1 MKKRLTALLLV
12 LLMILPLSA
21 CRGDGKY
28 CVAKGLDDVS
38 YSIVL
43 RNGDSTYHY
52 IYAALCELEAEG
64 KIDQLAN
71 EWFGDKDIVDFPSG
85 SERVEDFGY
94 IEPRTFTIGVDPASF
109 PMYFTDMGAYSGFD
123 GELALAVCEKLG
135 WYLRVQEIKSEDAF
149 VELNSGNIDCAW
161 GGISADLSSTDYTVL
176 CTYMTTEV
184 VIAGMSNGKSTL
196 SGGVL
201 YLTSGN
207 VLMNVLNEN
216 ERSRDKLGQITRV
229 HGTVKEL
236 FTSMANGDCDFILT
250 TEAAVLYMN
259 RH

>member
-1 MKKRLTALLLV
+1 MKKRLTALVLV
-12 LLMILPLSA
+12 LLMILPLCA

-28 CVAKGLDDVS
+28 YAVKELDDIS
-38 YSIVL
+38 YSVVL

-64 KIDQLAN
+64 KIDSLAN
-71 EWFGDKDIVDFPSG
+71 EWFGDSGAVDFPSG

-94 IEPRTFTIGVDPASF
+94 VEPRTFTVGADEASF
-109 PMYFTDMGAYSGFD
+109 PMCLRENGAYTGFD
-123 GELALAVCEKLG
+123 VELARCVCDKLG
-135 WYLRVQEIKSEDAF
+135 WTLKVQPIASKDAF

-161 GGISADLSSTDYTVL
+161 GGVSADLTSTDYTVL

-184 VIAGMSNGKSTL
+184 VIAGLSNGKSTL

-201 YLTSGN
+201 YMTSGD
-207 VLMNVLNEN
+207 VLMDVLDAN
-216 ERSRDKLGQITRV
+216 ERSKDKLGQITRV
-229 HGTVKEL
+229 HGTIAEL
-236 FTSMANGDCDFILT
+236 FTSMANGNCDFVLT